1 MMATAHGGQWTP
13 TRRRWAASIDV
24 GALPLSPD
32 EKDIAE
38 RTSVPIPF
46 LPVCRIEER
55 KLFADLVITLV
66 GMGPSASTI
75 DYDALNCHWH

>member
-1 MMATAHGGQWTP
+1 MY
-13 TRRRWAASIDV
+13 
-24 GALPLSPD
+24 
-32 EKDIAE
+32 IAE

-66 GMGPSASTI
+66 DTVSSRPFTRPNFNPLRK
-75 DYDALNCHWH
+75 YD